1 MKKEVK
7 SNPYNDYEP
16 IISDSKKRLYIFKQY
31 QKPTLRTLIKHSN
44 MENLILLVNGVGLLL
59 MITVL
64 VIGHMIKGYDWK
76 PLALLYIPLIPFVL
90 TLVKQLDEK

>member
-1 MKKEVK
+1 
-7 SNPYNDYEP
+7 
-16 IISDSKKRLYIFKQY
+16 
-31 QKPTLRTLIKHSN
+31 

-76 PLALLYIPLIPFVL
+76 PLALLYVPLIPFVL

>member
-7 SNPYNDYEP
+7 SNPYHDYEP